1 VCKKSI
7 DAMMINAFYYTP
19 FEVSTF
25 QIKNEQREIT
35 LRLRMIFTK
44 KKTAYPPD
52 SMFAIQPYIAAC
64 FKALSN
70 LKITRFSE
78 VKKTAHGDLIEVN
91 YDFI

>member
-1 VCKKSI
+1 
-7 DAMMINAFYYTP
+7 
-19 FEVSTF
+19 
-25 QIKNEQREIT
+25 
-35 LRLRMIFTK
+35 MIFTK